1 MWVFLICFRIN
12 NIEILIGNYRY
23 VNWWECLVLLIIIY
37 VYGILCKINLYR
49 GIKIVRLIMES
60 CMLYI
65 LENSCIYYVFW

>member
-65 LENSCIYYVFW
+65 LENSCNYYVFW

>member
-12 NIEILIGNYRY
+12 NIERLIGNYRY

-37 VYGILCKINLYR
+37 VYGILCKVNLYR
-49 GIKIVRLIMES
+49 GIKIVKLIMEI

-65 LENSCIYYVFW
+65 LENSCNYYVFW